1 MKGISTYRV
10 MALATLACVSVFV
23 ILVSVPAVAQEA
35 VNAMPAEIPYDV
47 SFSGLPT
54 PELEADIKEASQLLR
69 LKDSPPA
76 SILGLRRRIRADV
89 QRFTEIMKSQGYYG
103 SRVTMDMNRPGTQE
117 AVQNDNVARASTTK
131 TQVAIQVLPGPR
143 YNFAPPVVSL
153 TTPLSVENT
162 GYQLP
167 LDILAGQPALASEV
181 IDAEHRAI
189 QMLANAGYPFAK
201 ILPRRAEVD
210 HGRSTIAVFVNIDP
224 GLYHSFGR
232 IVFSG
237 LQTVE
242 EIYLTRLLPWVQGVP
257 FDLSKLAAYR
267 QSLIDTRLFT
277 SVKVEPVTASA
288 VPGGQSVDTSGKPLD
303 ILVTVEQ
310 GALRTIGT
318 SLSYARDEGF
328 GGSVTWQ
335 HRNIFGQGETLDLL
349 TEVTELNQ
357 LASASLT
364 KPAFRRPDQ
373 VLKTGLSLLHEDSD
387 AFEEYSATVQAGVTR
402 DLWSSWRAGVGVS
415 VEAAELTDAFG
426 TQQSYLLG
434 LPLSLTRDQTDS
446 LLDPKRGYRLGF
458 EVTPYAGEFGGT
470 ALFTRA
476 SATGTYYYPWS
487 DDVRPV
493 VLAARLKVGS
503 VIGEQSQNVPANKR
517 FYSGG
522 GGSVRGF
529 GYQLL
534 GALDADNDPIGGR
547 SVIETGLEARVPVTD
562 ALSVVPFVDGGLVSP
577 SVTPSLSE
585 KFRVGAGLGVRYA
598 TPVGPLRLDV
608 AIPVNRRKAVDSSF
622 QFYISFGQ
630 AF

>member
-1 MKGISTYRV
+1 LPLD
-10 MALATLACVSVFV
+10 ALEGQA
-23 ILVSVPAVAQEA
+23 
-35 VNAMPAEIPYDV
+35 
-47 SFSGLPT
+47 
-54 PELEADIKEASQLLR
+54 
-69 LKDSPPA
+69 
-76 SILGLRRRIRADV
+76 
-89 QRFTEIMKSQGYYG
+89 
-103 SRVTMDMNRPGTQE
+103 
-117 AVQNDNVARASTTK
+117 ARAS
-131 TQVAIQVLPGPR
+131 
-143 YNFAPPVVSL
+143 
-153 TTPLSVENT
+153 
-162 GYQLP
+162 
-167 LDILAGQPALASEV
+167 DV
-181 IDAEHRAI
+181 IDAERKAI

-210 HGRSTIAVFVNIDP
+210 HGRATIAVTVNIDP
-224 GLYHSFGR
+224 GSYHSFGR
-232 IVFSG
+232 TVFSG

-242 EIYLTRLLPWVQGVP
+242 EVYLTRLLPWVEGVP
-257 FDLSKLAAYR
+257 FDLSKLGNYR

-277 SVKVEPVTASA
+277 SVKVEPAAASE
-288 VPGGQSVDTSGKPLD
+288 TSGEALD
-303 ILVTVEQ
+303 VSVTVEQ

-328 GGSVTWQ
+328 GGGVSWQ

-349 TEVTELNQ
+349 AEATELNQ
-357 LASASLT
+357 LASASLS
-364 KPAFRRPDQ
+364 KPAFHRSDQ
-373 VLKTGLSLLHEDSD
+373 ILKTGLSLLHEDSD
-387 AFEEYSATVQAGVTR
+387 AFEEYSATVQVGLTR
-402 DLWSSWRAGVGVS
+402 DLWSSWRGGIGVS

-458 EVTPYAGEFGGT
+458 EVTPYVGQFSGT

-476 SATGTYYYPWS
+476 SVTGTYYYPLS
-487 DDVRPV
+487 DDARPV

-503 VIGEQSQNVPANKR
+503 VIGEQSQNIPANKR
-517 FYSGG
+517 FYAGG

-534 GALDADNDPIGGR
+534 GALDVDNDPIGGR

-562 ALSVVPFVDGGLVSP
+562 ALSVVPFIDSGLVSP

-585 KFRVGAGLGVRYA
+585 KPRVGAGLGVRYA

-608 AIPVNRRKAVDSSF
+608 AIPVNRRQGVDSSF